1 MRFPVVSMKGSEEI
15 SKEQLISMVHLL
27 EKRDVEQKQENLELK
42 KLIKELQEAH
52 NQKEKS
58 QADLLSS
65 IDRLTKQ
72 VADLTEENKKLQRQI
87 DELLKQIKI
96 NKFI

>member
-1 MRFPVVSMKGSEEI
+1 MKGSEEI